1 MMNLRSKALVNL
13 LNGWPN
19 PSLLP
24 PELVKAAASAVLSN
38 ESMALS
44 TLQYGPD
51 QGYEVL
57 RDEIA
62 RWLTAFYKPQD
73 AIQAERICIT
83 GGASQN
89 LACILQTF
97 TDPIYTRNIW
107 MVAPT
112 YYLACRIFE
121 DSGFAGRLRSVP
133 EDKEGVDLDAL
144 SRQIAHSEE
153 KAQAE
158 GNHGPV
164 R

>member
-1 MMNLRSKALVNL
+1 MNLRTKPLINFFT
-13 LNGWPN
+13 GWPN

-24 PELVKAAASAVLSN
+24 PEPLKAAAGRVLSDCN
-38 ESMALS
+38 IAVP

-51 QGYEVL
+51 GGYQPL

-62 RWLTAFYKPQD
+62 HWLTAFYKPRD
-73 AIQAERICIT
+73 AIKPSRICIS

-97 TDPIYTRNIW
+97 TDPVYTRNVW

-121 DSGFAGRLRSVP
+121 DSGFAGRMRSVP
-133 EDKEGVDLDAL
+133 EDDEGIDLQFL
-144 SRQIAHSEE
+144 SRQIARSEE

-158 GNHGPV
+158 GNVKPV
-164 R
+164 